1 MPCRVDGRTVGEVS
15 QAFSHPDEHD
25 LGDGEQPTITDA
37 DIHRVID
44 AEVLRSRQEPVHVIT
59 DADPGLTTDQ
69 RSRMRRYAIAMGIRT
84 LCFVLCVVTPSPWR
98 WGFAIGAVVL
108 PYFAVI
114 IANAGRERRDADTV
128 TFLGIRRSR
137 RALPGGD

>member
-1 MPCRVDGRTVGEVS
+1 
-15 QAFSHPDEHD
+15 
-25 LGDGEQPTITDA
+25 
-37 DIHRVID
+37 
-44 AEVLRSRQEPVHVIT
+44 
-59 DADPGLTTDQ
+59 
-69 RSRMRRYAIAMGIRT
+69 MRRYAIAMGIRT